1 MTKKFT
7 GTETISFKVILND
20 GRTGRVVDYNEKYL
34 IYTDDGEEVEVKL
47 NDFRTE
53 IRTAA

>member
-7 GTETISFKVILND
+7 GTETIGFKVILND